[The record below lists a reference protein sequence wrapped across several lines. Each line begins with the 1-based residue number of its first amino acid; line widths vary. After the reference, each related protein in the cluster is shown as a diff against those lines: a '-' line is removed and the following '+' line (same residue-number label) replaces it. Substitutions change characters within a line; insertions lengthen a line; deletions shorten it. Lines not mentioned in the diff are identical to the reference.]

1 MTAQIHNFYDSAA
14 GRITDPVSFLAADAD
29 IKAQVLRLWAADNGR
44 HALTFAD
51 KVDSFLNDAQV
62 GYAFLTPQLYRIETE
77 VYMTRYPSFDF
88 GQFMSIDTSG
98 DMWDIGTIVY
108 SQDDVGQAEY
118 LAGAAFDMPYASS
131 RMSQFNKPY
140 HLAGIGY
147 EWNTQELQR
156 AAKLGRSLPSDKAR
170 AAKRAADRFLYGIA
184 LNGKTPR
191 GDAEKGGT
199 GFVNNASA
207 PSAQVA
213 NDGTGPSRLWSAKTP
228 DLILRDINEA
238 LTAVETGTSETSIAD
253 TLILPTTRYNY
264 IATTP
269 RASGSDMTILSFLLA
284 NNVAGAEPQDPQE
297 PRARNGRHGFLDPP
311 GRLREQPRGR
321 EIPPP
326 GLASVP
332 AAVPEVVHDLR
343 GRRHHERR
351 RRRDPAAQGGR
362 VPRQLLGSVHM
373 AKVTNISNGPR
384 GAYNEGVLVMA
395 DPGETIEA
403 DDFAKEWFANASS
416 AAAKDAAEEAAAPE
430 EAPAAPPAKSK

>member
-1 MTAQIHNFYDSAA
+1 
-14 GRITDPVSFLAADAD
+14 
-29 IKAQVLRLWAADNGR
+29 
-44 HALTFAD
+44 
-51 KVDSFLNDAQV
+51 
-62 GYAFLTPQLYRIETE
+62 
-77 VYMTRYPSFDF
+77 
-88 GQFMSIDTSG
+88 
-98 DMWDIGTIVY
+98 MWDIGTIVY

-147 EWNTQELQR
+147 EWNTQEMQR

-284 NNVAGAEPQDPQE
+284 NNVAGQNLKILKSRELETA
-297 PRARNGRHGFLDPP
+297 GTGSST
-311 GRLREQPRGR
+311 RLVAYEN
-321 EIPPP
+321 
-326 GLASVP
+326 S
-332 AAVPEVVHDLR
+332 PEVVKFHLPGSHQFLPPFQKSSMTYEVGGIMNVGGVEIR
-343 GRRHHERR
+343 LPKAVVY
-351 RRRDPAAQGGR
+351 RD
-362 VPRQLLGSVHM
+362 S
-373 AKVTNISNGPR
+373 
-384 GAYNEGVLVMA
+384 
-395 DPGETIEA
+395 
-403 DDFAKEWFANASS
+403 F
-416 AAAKDAAEEAAAPE
+416 
-430 EAPAAPPAKSK
+430 